1 MKIIPTV
8 PSDLHLRISETVKL
22 KNSSKEELKRKQYR
36 KNREEFMERVHIFL
50 GKNFIKQVDLDRKTQ
65 SSPKKFDLG
74 LDTLI

>member
-50 GKNFIKQVDLDRKTQ
+50 GKNFIK
-65 SSPKKFDLG
+65 
-74 LDTLI
+74 